1 MAAAEPGGYRD
12 RFQVQ
17 KEIGEGGFAH
27 VYRARELATGRQV
40 ALKVLKE
47 SFLSNNVIVERFRRE
62 VFAVASI
69 SSPHVVAMYDFGMS
83 GDEVWIAMEY
93 VEGTTLRQLLGERTF
108 RTEEI
113 HLVIGQIAQALA
125 AAHRQNIVHRDLK
138 PENVMLV
145 AGPDGARQVKVLD
158 FGLAKLAELERQL
171 DLEPLT
177 RVGMCF
183 GTPQYM
189 APELIQGRP
198 PDHAVDLYALGVMT
212 FEMFAG
218 RLPFDGD
225 DPMQVLM
232 SVVKTPVPHL
242 ERPIVATPRRA
253 ELDRFLQRALA
264 KEKRDRPPD
273 ASTFFR
279 ELEQALF
286 GKERPGSRSGVR
298 VPKEDEAF
306 RSVWA
311 AAITLE
317 ERESDTEVDGMRGGR
332 VQAELDVS
340 TSPGTFSGKTH
351 TGTHQRR
358 RLSSSWLQS
367 LAELP
372 PPPPPTRGP
381 LDLDSVELDETRRFT
396 PEALEDIQRSMSA
409 ASPMKSRPGF
419 ESAVESTDQLGDR
432 GRGRAARPRAGGGAT
447 RMQISLVV
455 FVFGLV
461 TLALALG
468 YWLGQRH

>member
-12 RFQVQ
+12 RFHIQ

-27 VYRARELATGRQV
+27 VYRARELATGRHV

-69 SSPHVVAMYDFGMS
+69 SSPHVVAMYDFGIS

-108 RTEEI
+108 RAEEV

-145 AGPDGARQVKVLD
+145 GGPGGARQVKVLD

-212 FEMFAG
+212 FEMLAG
-218 RLPFDGD
+218 RLPFDGS

-232 SVVKTPVPHL
+232 AVVKTPAPRL
-242 ERPIVATPRRA
+242 DRPIVAGARAA
-253 ELDRFLQRALA
+253 ELDRFLQRALS
-264 KEKRDRPPD
+264 KEKRDRPSD
-273 ASTFFR
+273 ASAFFR

-286 GKERPGSRSGVR
+286 GKNPPAPRPGLR

-311 AAITLE
+311 ATITLD
-317 ERESDTEVDGMRGGR
+317 ERESDTEVDSVGTGRMRAGFD
-332 VQAELDVS
+332 L
-340 TSPGTFSGKTH
+340 TSPGTRP
-351 TGTHQRR
+351 GTAQRR
-358 RLSSSWLQS
+358 HLSSSWLQS

-396 PEALEDIQRSMSA
+396 LEDIQRTMA
-409 ASPMKSRPGF
+409 ASSSMKSRPGF
-419 ESAVESTDQLGDR
+419 DTSAESTDQLGDR
-432 GRGRAARPRAGGGAT
+432 ARAQRSRPSGGGGAT
-447 RMQISLVV
+447 RFQISIVV
-455 FVFGLV
+455 LVFGLV
-461 TLALALG
+461 AMALALG
-468 YWLGQRH
+468 YWLGQHH

>member
-47 SFLSNNVIVERFRRE
+47 SFLSNTVIVERFRRE

-69 SSPHVVAMYDFGMS
+69 SSPHVVAMYDFGIS

-108 RTEEI
+108 RPEEI

-198 PDHAVDLYALGVMT
+198 PDHAVDLYALGVIT

-218 RLPFDGD
+218 RLPFDGS

-232 SVVKTPVPHL
+232 SVVKTPPPHL
-242 ERPIVATPRRA
+242 ERPVVPTPRRPDI
-253 ELDRFLQRALA
+253 DRFLQRALA
-264 KEKRDRPPD
+264 KEKRDRPAD
-273 ASTFFR
+273 ASAFFR
-279 ELEQALF
+279 EFEQALL
-286 GKERPGSRSGVR
+286 GKEGRSSRSGVR

-317 ERESDTEVDGMRGGR
+317 ERESDTEVDGMRGK
-332 VQAELDVS
+332 LDM
-340 TSPGTFSGKTH
+340 TSPGFSGKTQ
-351 TGTHQRR
+351 TGAHQRR
-358 RLSSSWLQS
+358 HLSSSWLQS

-396 PEALEDIQRSMSA
+396 PEALEDIQRTMSA
-409 ASPMKSRPGF
+409 ASAMKSRPGF
-419 ESAVESTDQLGDR
+419 NESPVESTDQLGER
-432 GRGRAARPRAGGGAT
+432 ARAARARASAGRGAT
-447 RMQISLVV
+447 RLQISLVV